1 MGDSSA
7 FTVMNSF
14 LNLAHVSV
22 PQIGVEGV
30 DGESRIQAVV
40 PFCLLSCL
48 LHVCMCLIHSAERS
62 EERGKEPSGFLCRQ
76 LQPAHGKPP
85 LPGWVFAIQCTLS
98 VQPQTLFCAQASRV
112 VQNKSNHVI
121 HEVSIRQVSRFNECI
136 WHIYQNS
143 IIQGRNLH
151 CT

>member
-14 LNLAHVSV
+14 LNLALVSV

-40 PFCLLSCL
+40 PFCLLPCL
-48 LHVCMCLIHSAERS
+48 LHVCMCLIHSAERL

-98 VQPQTLFCAQASRV
+98 LSNPKLCSVLRLAGLCRTKATTLSMR
-112 VQNKSNHVI
+112 
-121 HEVSIRQVSRFNECI
+121 
-136 WHIYQNS
+136 YQSVRLVGSMNVYG
-143 IIQGRNLH
+143 IFIK
-151 CT
+151 TA